1 MVRKITYSNKI
12 KNIIVLLLIVTIG
25 YSHPVVQNL
34 DIERF
39 MGRWYVISI
48 IPNWFEDGKNAYD
61 DYVLNPDGTV
71 GVTYYA
77 IKNGEVKTLKQK
89 GYVNKD
95 EPARW
100 EVQIVKPYIPFYRAP
115 YEVIILEENY
125 NYMVVGYPNN
135 SLGWIMSRTPVMD
148 ELIYKDILNQ
158 LENEF
163 GYDQTLFEMVIH
175 DIKCNIFFIY
185 LMFLDS
191 NFVGGHVY

>member
-1 MVRKITYSNKI
+1 
-12 KNIIVLLLIVTIG
+12 
-25 YSHPVVQNL
+25 
-34 DIERF
+34 

-135 SLGWIMSRTPVMD
+135 SLGWIMSRTPAMD

-163 GYDQTLFEMVIH
+163 GYDQTLFEKVIH
-175 DIKCNIFFIY
+175 DIK
-185 LMFLDS
+185 
-191 NFVGGHVY
+191 

>member
-1 MVRKITYSNKI
+1 MVKKITYSNKI

-89 GYVNKD
+89 GYETRMSLQDGKFKLSN
-95 EPARW
+95 PISPF
-100 EVQIVKPYIPFYRAP
+100 IVLHMK
-115 YEVIILEENY
+115 
-125 NYMVVGYPNN
+125 
-135 SLGWIMSRTPVMD
+135 
-148 ELIYKDILNQ
+148 
-158 LENEF
+158 
-163 GYDQTLFEMVIH
+163 
-175 DIKCNIFFIY
+175 
-185 LMFLDS
+185 
-191 NFVGGHVY
+191 

>member
-1 MVRKITYSNKI
+1 MFKKITYSNKI
-12 KNIIVLLLIVTIG
+12 KNITVLLLIVTIG
-25 YSHPVVQNL
+25 FPHPVVQNL

-135 SLGWIMSRTPVMD
+135 SLGWIMSRSPIMD

-163 GYDQTLFEMVIH
+163 GYDQTLFEKVIH
-175 DIKCNIFFIY
+175 DIK
-185 LMFLDS
+185 
-191 NFVGGHVY
+191 